1 MYIIMKKTRAVENPT
16 KLNAYRGPAC
26 KEAGVQPGLVY
37 ISKMEAQ
44 EDAIKLGKI
53 NPVGFV
59 VLPLI
64 KND

>member
-26 KEAGVQPGLVY
+26 EGACVKPGLVY
-37 ISKMEAQ
+37 ISRMEAQ
-44 EDAIKLGKI
+44 EDADKLGKV

-59 VLPLI
+59 VLPL
-64 KND
+64 KGWE